1 MEQDIGRAVLPKVWL
16 EEEEEEEAVNVLIE
30 GEAEA
35 VPGEEEVGP
44 LCGGNPSHEQV
55 VRHHD
60 QEEVPQIE
68 QQKFPGF
75 GWEAAD
81 GSFLEE
87 SRLTVRQEKTSFQ
100 PSGSH

>member
-1 MEQDIGRAVLPKVWL
+1 MTATQCLEHPFLMEQDIGRAVLPKVWL
-16 EEEEEEEAVNVLIE
+16 EEEEEEEEEAVNVLIE

-35 VPGEEEVGP
+35 VPGEEEMGP

-75 GWEAAD
+75 G
-81 GSFLEE
+81 
-87 SRLTVRQEKTSFQ
+87 
-100 PSGSH
+100 